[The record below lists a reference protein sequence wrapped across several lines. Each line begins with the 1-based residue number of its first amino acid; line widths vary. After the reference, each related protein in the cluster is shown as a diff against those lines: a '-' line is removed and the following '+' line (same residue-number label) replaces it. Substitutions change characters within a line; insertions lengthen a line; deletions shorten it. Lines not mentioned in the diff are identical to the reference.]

1 MGHTA
6 KMLTLLESD
15 SKRTWQQTHKGEYE
29 ESGFVI
35 HMPHDKQGQ
44 KHENTAP
51 VADYAALTFHKCK
64 DHQLGVFAQ
73 TSLADWGDVFI
84 L

>member
-1 MGHTA
+1 
-6 KMLTLLESD
+6 
-15 SKRTWQQTHKGEYE
+15 
-29 ESGFVI
+29 
-35 HMPHDKQGQ
+35 MPHDKQGQ

-73 TSLADWGDVFI
+73 TSLAY
-84 L
+84 